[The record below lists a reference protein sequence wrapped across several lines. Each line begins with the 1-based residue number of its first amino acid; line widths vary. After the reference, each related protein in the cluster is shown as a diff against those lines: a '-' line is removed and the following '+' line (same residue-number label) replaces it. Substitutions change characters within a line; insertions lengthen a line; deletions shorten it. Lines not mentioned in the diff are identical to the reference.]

1 LHQASTA
8 GLPSQVKAARIRQ
21 CRKSKLFADF
31 VRYNRIVELDQLAT
45 FLEIIELGSLAAAA
59 ARLNV
64 TPSTVTARLNSLEQQ
79 LGCRLL
85 HRNKSGAQL
94 TSAGF
99 KLQRYA
105 ELMTQLSHQARHEL
119 SMAPGVVGI
128 CNIGVAFDLWSEVAS
143 RFIDQIRRN
152 SARVATATW
161 PGEDRAL
168 QRWLDSGLID
178 IAFCYA
184 ARAGDGFSSRLLFE
198 DQLIMVAARPGQS
211 AHLDDSYIYVDHGEE
226 FRRQHAHA
234 FVGAPPSLVTIAA
247 SEWALEYLQKWD
259 AKGYLPTRMV
269 TPALQAGRL
278 HRVEGAVTFAR
289 SVYLVQ
295 STRSVHQWDWYEPAL
310 AALQH

>member
-1 LHQASTA
+1 M
-8 GLPSQVKAARIRQ
+8 
-21 CRKSKLFADF
+21 
-31 VRYNRIVELDQLAT
+31 ELDELGT
-45 FLEIIELGSLAAAA
+45 FLEIVELGSLAAAA
-59 ARLNV
+59 ARLHV
-64 TPSTVTARLNSLEQQ
+64 TPSTVTARLNTLEQQ

-85 HRNKSGAQL
+85 HRKKSGAEL

-105 ELMTQLSHQARHEL
+105 ELMTQLWRQARHEL
-119 SMAPGVVGI
+119 SMPPGVVGI
-128 CNIGVAFDLWSEVAS
+128 CNIGVAFDLWRDVAAH
-143 RFIDQIRRN
+143 FIDQIRRH
-152 SARVATATW
+152 SPRVATATW

-198 DQLIMVAARPGQS
+198 DQLIMVSARPHQH

-234 FVGAPPSLVTIAA
+234 FVGAPPSRVTIAA
-247 SEWALEYLQKWD
+247 SEWALEYLQQWD
-259 AKGYLPTRMV
+259 AKGYLPARV
-269 TPALQAGRL
+269 VAPALEAGRL
-278 HRVEGAVTFAR
+278 HRVAGAVTFTR

-295 STRSVHQWDWYEPAL
+295 STRSVHEWDWYEPAL
-310 AALQH
+310 TALQY